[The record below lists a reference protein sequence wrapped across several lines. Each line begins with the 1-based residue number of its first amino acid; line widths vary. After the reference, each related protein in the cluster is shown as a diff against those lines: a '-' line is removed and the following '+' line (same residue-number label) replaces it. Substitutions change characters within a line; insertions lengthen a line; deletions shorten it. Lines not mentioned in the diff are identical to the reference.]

1 MPATSISSLTS
12 WGLYLLAS
20 TALLVIAA
28 PMVAGSAQAARI
40 GADSRNLDGVK
51 TVLDNLSPGMTATF
65 VFVGSPGSDP
75 IRIEGH
81 SISCTSASGKMTVLS
96 KWELPNM
103 DLQQSVVYSV
113 QLEGN
118 SVRVVG
124 PV

>member
-28 PMVAGSAQAARI
+28 PMVAGSSQAARMS
-40 GADSRNLDGVK
+40 ADSRALDGVRA
-51 TVLDNLSPGMTATF
+51 VLDNLRPGMTATL
-65 VFVGSPGSDP
+65 VFWGSTGSDP

-81 SISCTSASGKMTVLS
+81 SITCTFSSGKMTVLS
-96 KWELPNM
+96 KWELPSVN
-103 DLQQSVVYSV
+103 LQPTVVYSV
-113 QLEGN
+113 WLDGD

>member
-1 MPATSISSLTS
+1 M
-12 WGLYLLAS
+12 
-20 TALLVIAA
+20 VA
-28 PMVAGSAQAARI
+28 PMVADSSQAARI

-51 TVLDNLSPGMTATF
+51 TVLDNLSPGMTATL
-65 VFVGSPGSDP
+65 VFEGSTGSDP

-81 SISCTSASGKMTVLS
+81 SISCTSGSGKMMVFS
-96 KWELPNM
+96 KWELPSM
-103 DLQQSVVYSV
+103 DLQPSVVYSI